1 MTRHIIV
8 VCIYT
13 CIHNVPR
20 KESNMSSN
28 DQNVIIMNVKKHH
41 VLPVRPAFRC
51 NCTRQWHS
59 QSVKSATVLINHQLP
74 VSWFVLFSKW
84 FTFQGTIVVS
94 VYFRCF
100 SHPSSADWNSV
111 HWRRM
116 WETAEIYGGNKWVSL
131 RGKSFTKRQR
141 LLHRLPPYLEWG
153 GGRVTSLPL
162 VSL

>member
-1 MTRHIIV
+1 
-8 VCIYT
+8 
-13 CIHNVPR
+13 
-20 KESNMSSN
+20 MSSN

-116 WETAEIYGGNKWVSL
+116 WETAEIYGGNKWVSWEVNH
-131 RGKSFTKRQR
+131 
-141 LLHRLPPYLEWG
+141 LLNANVFFIAFLHTWSGVGVESLHCLWFRCKLLPRSHVFCKGHAPIQGW
-153 GGRVTSLPL
+153 
-162 VSL
+162 